1 MVNFGIPE
9 RVGEYDIKIGE
20 YSVHVSIYQ
29 MNTRMS
35 KMDLL
40 GTRGTIGGTKS
51 ILGHDI
57 TVTDKEGNI
66 VKSIKGIDERYFTE
80 YMESIYKEYMDI
92 NPEELSNKLYSFI
105 CYGNGR
111 RLSIPTGGVKISSIG
126 DNFVKVIYAIDK
138 WHVDIDELISDLTN
152 IGCTVKRLKDK
163 NIRSFSCFVLSVLI
177 PKQLSIT
184 EGIVGKRLIRLTE
197 SNLRMIIENSVN
209 SVLKEMKIGK

>member
-20 YSVHVSIYQ
+20 YSVHVSIHQ

-51 ILGHDI
+51 ILGYDI

-66 VKSIKGIDERYFTE
+66 VKSIKDIDERYFTE
-80 YMESIYKEYMDI
+80 YMESIYKKYMDI

-111 RLSIPTGGVKISSIG
+111 RLSIPRGGVKISSIG
-126 DNFVKVIYAIDK
+126 DNFVKVVYAIDK
-138 WHVDIDELISDLTN
+138 WDVDIDGLISDLTN

-184 EGIVGKRLIRLTE
+184 ERIVGKRLIRLTE

>member
-1 MVNFGIPE
+1 MANFGIPE

-20 YSVHVSIYQ
+20 YSVHVSIHQ
-29 MNTRMS
+29 MNARMS

-66 VKSIKGIDERYFTE
+66 VKSIKDIDERYFTE

-92 NPEELSNKLYSFI
+92 NPEKLSNKLYSFI

-138 WHVDIDELISDLTN
+138 WGVDIDGLITDLTN

>member
-1 MVNFGIPE
+1 MTNFGIPE

-20 YSVHVSIYQ
+20 YSVHVSIHQ
-29 MNTRMS
+29 MNARMS

-66 VKSIKGIDERYFTE
+66 VKSIKDIDERYFTE

-92 NPEELSNKLYSFI
+92 NPEKLSNKLYSFI

-138 WHVDIDELISDLTN
+138 WGVDIDGLITDLTN